1 MKNFKLLSTPCPRRN
16 HQIISIFTKCHRNH
30 FLVVCIVVNERR
42 QWVIENMPND
52 LINERAMHIHDTDA
66 IANGK

>member
-1 MKNFKLLSTPCPRRN
+1 MSLEKSSNYFY
-16 HQIISIFTKCHRNH
+16 TKCHRYH
-30 FLVVCIVVNERR
+30 FLAVCIVVNERR

>member
-1 MKNFKLLSTPCPRRN
+1 MSQN
-16 HQIISIFTKCHRNH
+16 QI
-30 FLVVCIVVNERR
+30 LAVCIVVNERR